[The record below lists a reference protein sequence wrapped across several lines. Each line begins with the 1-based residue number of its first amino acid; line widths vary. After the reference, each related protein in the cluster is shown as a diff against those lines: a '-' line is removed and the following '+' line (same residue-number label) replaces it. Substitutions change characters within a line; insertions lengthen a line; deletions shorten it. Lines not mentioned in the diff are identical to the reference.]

1 MIRRKHTGTS
11 RSGTVTV
18 EFALTMPVA
27 LMLTFGL
34 VEFARVNMIRNTAQN
49 AAYEGARAAIIPG
62 GTAARAEARANLVMS
77 TISTRNVDVTID
89 PPTITDTTP
98 KVTVT
103 ISVPLG
109 ENMWITPRYFVNQA
123 MVRTCELTRESTNS
137 GF

>member
-1 MIRRKHTGTS
+1 MKRHPSATL
-11 RSGTVTV
+11 RSGKVSV

-27 LMLTFGL
+27 LMLTFGI

-49 AAYEGARAAIIPG
+49 AAYEGARSAIIPG
-62 GTAARAEARANLVMS
+62 GTAERAATRANLIMS
-77 TISTRNVDVTID
+77 TIYAKNVDVTID
-89 PPTITDTTP
+89 PPVITDSTP
-98 KVTVT
+98 KVKVS

-109 ENMWITPRYFVNQA
+109 INMWITPRYFVNQT

>member
-1 MIRRKHTGTS
+1 MKRHPSATL
-11 RSGTVTV
+11 RSGKVSV

-27 LMLTFGL
+27 LMLTFGI

-49 AAYEGARAAIIPG
+49 AAYEGARSAIIPG
-62 GTAARAEARANLVMS
+62 GTAERAATRANLIMS
-77 TISTRNVDVTID
+77 TIYTKNVDVTID
-89 PPTITDTTP
+89 PPVITDSTP
-98 KVTVT
+98 KVTVS

-109 ENMWITPRYFVNQA
+109 INMWITPRYFVNQT